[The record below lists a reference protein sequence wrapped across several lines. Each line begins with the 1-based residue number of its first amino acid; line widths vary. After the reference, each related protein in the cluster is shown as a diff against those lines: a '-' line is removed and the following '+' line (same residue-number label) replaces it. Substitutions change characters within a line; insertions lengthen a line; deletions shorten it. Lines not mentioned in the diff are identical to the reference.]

1 MERIS
6 EFLSIWL
13 IMRKYSQESD
23 KYKLQFA
30 IEVVLNNLLS
40 FVVIMIFGILLN
52 RIILTFIYVFLFIM
66 FRSLRDRYHASTFLN
81 CFILTIGCYSFCVLL
96 FLVFQSY
103 NYFYVSVIL
112 SIINIFI
119 FLKGNFKIKLILN
132 LLIYFVMFFYFI
144 I

>member
-96 FLVFQSY
+96 FLVF
-103 NYFYVSVIL
+103 
-112 SIINIFI
+112 
-119 FLKGNFKIKLILN
+119 
-132 LLIYFVMFFYFI
+132 
-144 I
+144 